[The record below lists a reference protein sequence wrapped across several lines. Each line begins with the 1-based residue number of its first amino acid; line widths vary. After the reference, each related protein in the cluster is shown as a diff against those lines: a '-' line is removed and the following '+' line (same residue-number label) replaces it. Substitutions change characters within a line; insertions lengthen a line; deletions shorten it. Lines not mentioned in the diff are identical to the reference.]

1 MPKGGI
7 ERVDFH
13 ANRPFF
19 YIINEYSTGIIFFIG
34 QYVSGTTTDIHPV
47 ECKMNKSAI
56 YDLQGRKVL
65 NGQLKKGLYII
76 DGKKVVIK

>member
-1 MPKGGI
+1 
-7 ERVDFH
+7 
-13 ANRPFF
+13 
-19 YIINEYSTGIIFFIG
+19 
-34 QYVSGTTTDIHPV
+34 
-47 ECKMNKSAI
+47 MNKPAI